1 MNEQE
6 IASLWER
13 AMAAEQREDWEKARR
28 LYGKVTKAVPG
39 HAGTFQRLG
48 LIAIRE
54 GRPDEAQKHFERSLA
69 IDPADPVCLNN
80 LGNVLREQGRLVQA
94 ASAYRK
100 ALGAKPEY
108 PSALYNLAG
117 TLSILGE
124 HAQAAQAY
132 RELLRFVPG
141 DAEAWKALG
150 MALLEGGDDQGARA
164 ALEESLRLRPDDAEV
179 LNALGVSCQHSGDL
193 EKAGEHFRAAIATD
207 PDYVSAYENLVRSR
221 KMSEDDLPLIEP
233 IRAIAE
239 DHSRN
244 PESRMVARF
253 ALAKIFDD
261 CRDYDRAFENVAEGN
276 ALKRATVSFD
286 PAEHTDWVDRVI
298 DVFDAEFFRTHA
310 GEGDPSERPIFVI
323 GMIRSGTSLVEQ
335 ILASHSR
342 VHGAGELLDMTN
354 LVASM
359 PSLLGSHRVYP
370 DCLRELDADGV
381 RKAARRYLDAIDARD
396 RASDRVVDKLPTNFL
411 HLGLI
416 ATLLPRAHIINCCRD
431 PLDVCVSIYFQR
443 FAQGHYYAYSL
454 DDVAAYYAEYV
465 RLMAHWRSVLPTT
478 IFDIQYEKLLDDLEG
493 ESRRMLEH
501 CGLEW
506 EEACLTFYASK
517 REVRTASSWQVRQ
530 PLYKSSNARWKNY
543 ERHLDALKE
552 GLTRRGVDWESS
564 SR

>member
-1 MNEQE
+1 M
-6 IASLWER
+6 
-13 AMAAEQREDWEKARR
+13 
-28 LYGKVTKAVPG
+28 
-39 HAGTFQRLG
+39 
-48 LIAIRE
+48 
-54 GRPDEAQKHFERSLA
+54 
-69 IDPADPVCLNN
+69 
-80 LGNVLREQGRLVQA
+80 
-94 ASAYRK
+94 
-100 ALGAKPEY
+100 
-108 PSALYNLAG
+108 
-117 TLSILGE
+117 
-124 HAQAAQAY
+124 
-132 RELLRFVPG
+132 PG
-141 DAEAWKALG
+141 DAEAWNALG
-150 MALLEGGDDQGARA
+150 MALLEGGDAQGARA

-179 LNALGVSCQHSGDL
+179 LNALGVSCQHSGEL

-207 PDYVSAYENLVRSR
+207 PDYASAYENLVRSR
-221 KMSEDDLPLIEP
+221 KMSEGDLPLVEP

-244 PESRMVARF
+244 PKSRMVARF

-354 LVASM
+354 LVAGM
-359 PSLLGSHRVYP
+359 PSLLGSQRVYP